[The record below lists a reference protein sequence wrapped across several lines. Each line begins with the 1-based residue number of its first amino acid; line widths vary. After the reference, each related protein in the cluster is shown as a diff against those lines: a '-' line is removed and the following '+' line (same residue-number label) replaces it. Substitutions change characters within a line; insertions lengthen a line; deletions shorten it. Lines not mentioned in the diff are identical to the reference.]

1 MHQEKRRYMPT
12 NAILSEFALFRN
24 LPDELLEKIA
34 ALGEEVTYSQGDTI
48 FREGEDAD
56 KLHFLLDGEI
66 VLKVR
71 LTSRPESIT
80 VSAVS
85 QHNESF
91 GWSGIVPP
99 YHYTASAVCE
109 ADSKVLT
116 LPGSGLMKLLEE
128 NPSAGF
134 TVMQRITELIASR
147 LRNSRQALLKT
158 L

>member
-1 MHQEKRRYMPT
+1 MAT
-12 NAILSEFALFRN
+12 TASLAEFPLFRN
-24 LPDELLEKIA
+24 LPEALLDKIA
-34 ALGEEVTYSQGDTI
+34 ALGEELSFSKGDAI
-48 FREGEDAD
+48 FREGEQAD
-56 KLHFLLDGEI
+56 KLHFLLEGDLL
-66 VLKVR
+66 LKVK

-85 QHNESF
+85 QRFESF

-109 ADSKVLT
+109 TDCRILT
-116 LPGSGLMKLLEE
+116 FPGESFMKLLEA
-128 NPSAGF
+128 NPASGF
-134 TVMQRITELIASR
+134 AVMQRLTELVSSR

>member
-1 MHQEKRRYMPT
+1 MAT
-12 NAILSEFALFRN
+12 TASLAEFPLFRN
-24 LPDELLEKIA
+24 LPDSLLEKIT
-34 ALGEEVTYSQGDTI
+34 ALGNELSFSQGDTI

-56 KLHFLLDGEI
+56 KLHFLLEGD
-66 VLKVR
+66 VLLKVK

-85 QHNESF
+85 QKFESF

-109 ADSKVLT
+109 TDCRVLT
-116 LPGSGLMKLLEE
+116 IPGESFMKLLNE
-128 NPSAGF
+128 NPEAGF
-134 TVMQRITELIASR
+134 AVMQRLTELVSSR

>member
-1 MHQEKRRYMPT
+1 MATK
-12 NAILSEFALFRN
+12 ASLAEFPLFRN
-24 LPDELLEKIA
+24 LPDPLLDEIA
-34 ALGEEVTYSQGDTI
+34 KLGEELSFSRGDTI
-48 FREGEDAD
+48 FREGESAD
-56 KLHFLLDGEI
+56 KLHFLLDGN
-66 VLKVR
+66 VLLKVN

-85 QHNESF
+85 QRFESF

-109 ADSKVLT
+109 TDCKILII
-116 LPGSGLMKLLEE
+116 PGERFMKILED
-128 NPSAGF
+128 NPAAGF
-134 TVMQRITELIASR
+134 SVMRRLAELVSSR